1 MPYKLINPRSP
12 KPRLRTM
19 VLEEGP
25 QNTVTFSVTP
35 RDDGTLDVF
44 VGTIGRTPRYMWCLG
59 LLSRSF
65 RVLRVTV
72 FFYSV

>member
-1 MPYKLINPRSP
+1 
-12 KPRLRTM
+12 M

-44 VGTIGRTPRYMWCLG
+44 VGTIGRTPSFFG
-59 LLSRSF
+59 LTYSLVLFYEDGSCYTCGF
-65 RVLRVTV
+65 RFRADGGW
-72 FFYSV
+72 

>member
-1 MPYKLINPRSP
+1 
-12 KPRLRTM
+12 M

-44 VGTIGRTPRYMWCLG
+44 VGTIGRNAFL
-59 LLSRSF
+59 F
-65 RVLRVTV
+65 RFNIL
-72 FFYSV
+72 FSAIL